1 MIDYIIN
8 ILKRIFNN
16 EGIRTEPDPFEEEVT
31 KEVKKQE
38 KKPAKKA
45 KKTVKKSKGKKK

>member
-16 EGIRTEPDPFEEEVT
+16 EGIRTEPDPFEEEKT
-31 KEVKKQE
+31 IERKPKEIKIAKKKVKK
-38 KKPAKKA
+38 A
-45 KKTVKKSKGKKK
+45 TKKKKR